1 MTVEHLSTPDFDTT
15 VGGNDNVVVD
25 FWAPWCGPCRAF
37 EPIFEQAADDHP
49 DVKFVKVNTDE
60 EGALAGHFGIRSIPT
75 LMVFREQVIVFQ
87 QPGAMPKGALDD
99 LLRQV
104 RELDM
109 TEVRRGS
116 RPHEPGGDPNG
127 DPDDPDAKAHP

>member
-1 MTVEHLSTPDFDTT
+1 MTVEALTTPQFDAT
-15 VGGNDNVVVD
+15 VGGNDIVVVD
-25 FWAPWCGPCRAF
+25 FWAPWCGPCKSFAPVF
-37 EPIFEQAADDHP
+37 AQAAADNP

-87 QPGAMPKGALDD
+87 QAGALPRGAVDD

-116 RPHEPGGDPNG
+116 RPHEAGDAA
-127 DPDDPDAKAHP
+127 DDAA